1 MVVQDN
7 NFSFNPIMAGSIK
20 HSNMPQTIEPKVH
33 KQTLRLTSAN
43 NSLTRPQTG
52 KVGQT
57 IIFPTN
63 AHMSFGEIR
72 PQTSSNAGGQGYHRR
87 LKSNESGFG

>member
-1 MVVQDN
+1 MMQDQQHN

-20 HSNMPQTIEPKVH
+20 HSNMPQTLEPKIH

-52 KVGQT
+52 KVG
-57 IIFPTN
+57 
-63 AHMSFGEIR
+63 
-72 PQTSSNAGGQGYHRR
+72 
-87 LKSNESGFG
+87 

>member
-1 MVVQDN
+1 
-7 NFSFNPIMAGSIK
+7 
-20 HSNMPQTIEPKVH
+20 MPQTLEPKIH

-57 IIFPTN
+57 IMLSSN
-63 AHMSFGEIR
+63 AHMSFGDIR
-72 PQTSSNAGGQGYHRR
+72 P
-87 LKSNESGFG
+87 